1 VREVAENSQL
11 IVACDD
17 RSDGRAADRADRSGA
32 AAPAGH
38 HANDPCGPSNLLA
51 IHDFADRARTSRRC
65 FTADAATG
73 SSRTGRGARTSCPMA
88 RWGLDRL
95 LDERHAGLGEAVSR
109 SLTADGWEVVPE
121 VSFSIFGERGSIDLL
136 AWHAATRTLL
146 VIELK
151 SELTSIEETLRR
163 HDAKVRLASRIA
175 EERFG
180 WRPVAV
186 GRLLVL
192 PEGRTPRRHVER
204 HTTLFQ
210 RSYPARNVTVRRWL
224 RDPAGLPI
232 AGLWFLSAS
241 DGASAMRVA
250 GPRKRIRG
258 AKSAKCTH
266 EPMDRA
272 TSSPPI
278 RPTSSHTTRT
288 SGK

>member
-1 VREVAENSQL
+1 MDELRIGRIVRALRHRLGITQTTL
-11 IVACDD
+11 
-17 RSDGRAADRADRSGA
+17 ADRATCSQSTISLIERGRLDGVSPPTLRRVLRELDA
-32 AAPAGH
+32 ELV
-38 HANDPCGPSNLLA
+38 LLV
-51 IHDFADRARTSRRC
+51 RW
-65 FTADAATG
+65 
-73 SSRTGRGARTSCPMA
+73 RGG
-88 RWGLDRL
+88 GLDRL
-95 LDERHAGLGEAVSR
+95 LDERHAGLGEAVSQL
-109 SLTADGWEVVPE
+109 LTADGWEVVPE

-204 HTTLFQ
+204 HATLFQ

-258 AKSAKCTH
+258 AKSAKCTQ